1 LNAIIGRTGIDP
13 KWIDDVIWGCVSQI
27 GEQTF
32 DIARTAVLSA
42 GWPDC
47 VPGTTV
53 DRQCGSSQQAIHF
66 AAAGVIAGH
75 YDLVV
80 AGGVE
85 SMSRVPMG
93 SAMTNGGSPLGD
105 GYIARYGSD
114 FPNQG
119 LGAEMIADEWRLS
132 RARLDEFSLSSHERA
147 AAATDSGRFR
157 EQIVTVTS
165 PDETAV
171 ETDEGVRRGSTLEKL
186 AELKPAFKE
195 DGVLH
200 AGNSSQISDGSA
212 ALLIT
217 TSERA
222 RELGIKPLARIH
234 TAVVAGSDPTIML
247 TGPIP
252 ATQKALARVGL
263 TIRDIGVY
271 EVNEAF
277 ASVPLAWLAEL
288 AADEA
293 KLNPNGGAIALG
305 HPLGASGAR
314 LMTTLV
320 FEMRDRDIRFGLQ
333 TMCEGGGQ
341 ANATI
346 LELVL

>member
-1 LNAIIGRTGIDP
+1 
-13 KWIDDVIWGCVSQI
+13 
-27 GEQTF
+27 
-32 DIARTAVLSA
+32 
-42 GWPDC
+42 
-47 VPGTTV
+47 
-53 DRQCGSSQQAIHF
+53 
-66 AAAGVIAGH
+66 
-75 YDLVV
+75 LVV

-93 SAMTNGGSPLGD
+93 SAMANGGFPLGD
-105 GYIARYGSD
+105 SYIARYGSD

-119 LGAEMIADEWRLS
+119 VGAEMIADAWRLP
-132 RARLDEFSLSSHERA
+132 RARLDEFSLSSHEKA

-157 EQIVTVTS
+157 EQIVTVPL
-165 PDETAV
+165 PDETAI
-171 ETDEGVRRGSTLEKL
+171 ETDEGVRRGGTLEKL
-186 AELKPAFKE
+186 AELRPAFKE

-217 TSERA
+217 TPERA
-222 RELGIKPLARIH
+222 GELGIEPLARIH

-252 ATQKALARVGL
+252 ATQKALARAGL
-263 TIRDIGVY
+263 TIGDIGVY

-320 FEMRDRDIRFGLQ
+320 YEMRDRDIRYGLQ

-346 LELVL
+346 LELAA